1 MDGWL
6 DGWGGGR
13 GGVDEWMDG
22 QMGRKV
28 EGWDR

>member
-1 MDGWL
+1 MDGQM
-6 DGWGGGR
+6 GGEVDR